1 MIELVIM
8 LDVQHII
15 ESGGILLIG
24 FIIFAET
31 GLLLGFFLPG
41 DTLLFAAG
49 FFVAQG
55 KLPLPLLLI
64 VVILSAI
71 LGNEV
76 GYEIG
81 SRTGKKIFRKKD
93 GLLFREE
100 YITRASDFYEKHGGK
115 TIVLARFVPIV
126 RTFSSVVAGVGK
138 MSRIK
143 FLTYNIIGAFM
154 WCLTII
160 LLGVWLGNRVPNIDK
175 YIIPAVIFATV
186 FTMGPT
192 IYHVG
197 KELITRKLI
206 SKKQD

>member
-1 MIELVIM
+1 MFE
-8 LDVQHII
+8 VQHII

-24 FIIFAET
+24 LIIFAET

-93 GLLFREE
+93 GILFREE

-175 YIIPAVIFATV
+175 FILPAVLLATV

-197 KELITRKLI
+197 KELIKRKLL

>member
-1 MIELVIM
+1 MFE
-8 LDVQHII
+8 VQHII

-24 FIIFAET
+24 LIIFAET

-93 GLLFREE
+93 GILFREE

-175 YIIPAVIFATV
+175 FILPAVLIATA

-197 KELITRKLI
+197 KELIKRKLL

>member
-1 MIELVIM
+1 MFE
-8 LDVQHII
+8 VQHII

-24 FIIFAET
+24 LIIFAET

-41 DTLLFAAG
+41 ATLLFAAG

-197 KELITRKLI
+197 KELITRKLL

>member
-197 KELITRKLI
+197 KELIKRKLL

>member
-143 FLTYNIIGAFM
+143 FLTYNIIINPG
-154 WCLTII
+154 L
-160 LLGVWLGNRVPNIDK
+160 
-175 YIIPAVIFATV
+175 
-186 FTMGPT
+186 
-192 IYHVG
+192 
-197 KELITRKLI
+197 
-206 SKKQD
+206 